1 MVSRVLVKVEDT
13 VLSRAMLYKVVVQT
27 VLFYG
32 SDSWVIT
39 DSMMKVLEGFQHL
52 ISRRIAGETAQHV
65 SEDGC

>member
-32 SDSWVIT
+32 IESLVIT
-39 DSMMKVLEGFQHL
+39 YEMMKVLEGFNHL
-52 ISRRIAGETAQHV
+52 ISRGITGKTAQSI
-65 SEDGC
+65 SEEGW